1 MPSEDSK
8 PYKVC
13 TTSVAR
19 TAARR
24 MKVKI
29 GSKQAKKRSKWN
41 KSEKKK
47 YDSCVDKVKK
57 EG

>member
-1 MPSEDSK
+1 MPSDDSK

-19 TAARR
+19 RVARR

-29 GSKQAKKRSKWN
+29 GSKKSKERSKWN
-41 KSEKKK
+41 KTEKKK